1 MAGTAH
7 LISINMMG
15 STTTR
20 HTATGTATTSIT
32 GITAP
37 MDGVKTVGES
47 STMDPTRAM
56 HPKGITTMN
65 QQRMAWGDFLIPCFV
80 REPHCHDVP
89 RLCPGSGGAPE
100 TGLPERLETETR
112 PVLRLQRAQG
122 LPPAMA
128 ASAARQRNNSGLGQY
143 QLFEDR
149 RRTGPLLRFL
159 LMSSHEAH
167 IRASPVKDKCSGDA
181 SGTDPEAASL

>member
-37 MDGVKTVGES
+37 MDGIKTVGES
-47 STMDPTRAM
+47 STMDPTRARY
-56 HPKGITTMN
+56 PRDITTMN

-80 REPHCHDVP
+80 REPHCHHVP
-89 RLCPGSGGAPE
+89 RLCPGPSGAPE

-122 LPPAMA
+122 PPLGNGRVSSETTA
-128 ASAARQRNNSGLGQY
+128 ASVRISSLKTAAEQAPCCGS
-143 QLFEDR
+143 
-149 RRTGPLLRFL
+149 
-159 LMSSHEAH
+159 
-167 IRASPVKDKCSGDA
+167 C
-181 SGTDPEAASL
+181 